1 VGRASSPDGS
11 SAASPHRICRPDG
24 AENYFG
30 LDFYKDFAPD
40 GAGDGSDNSPAF
52 QGWVLR

>member
-1 VGRASSPDGS
+1 MGRASSPDGS